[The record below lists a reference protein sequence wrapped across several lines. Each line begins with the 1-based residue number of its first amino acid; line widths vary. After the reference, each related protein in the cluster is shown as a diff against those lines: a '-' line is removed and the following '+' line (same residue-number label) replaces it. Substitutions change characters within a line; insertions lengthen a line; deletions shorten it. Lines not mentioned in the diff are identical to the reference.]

1 MGKVLIIVGII
12 LIVAGL
18 IIHYGIR
25 IPFFGKLPG
34 DIYIERGNTK
44 FYFPLATSIVVSIV
58 LSLIL
63 LLISKIRQ

>member
-18 IIHYGIR
+18 IIHYGVR
-25 IPFFGKLPG
+25 IPFPGKLPG

-44 FYFPLATSIVVSIV
+44 FYFPLATSVVVSIV

-63 LLISKIRQ
+63 LLISKSRQ

>member
-1 MGKVLIIVGII
+1 MGKVLIIAGII

-18 IIHYGIR
+18 IIHYGVR
-25 IPFFGKLPG
+25 IPFLGKLPG